1 MTIVTKSTA
10 MNQALLLLLTHGMK
24 KVPVSIAGASSV
36 IHGYAPEASI
46 AVKIATEPIATKHG
60 IVLIA
65 VTV

>member
-1 MTIVTKSTA
+1 M
-10 MNQALLLLLTHGMK
+10 HGK
-24 KVPVSIAGASSV
+24 KKLIVSIAGASSV